1 MKFESGLPEEST
13 RPLSFRR
20 RFLAKA
26 LPVLV
31 FFFIFPMIL
40 FILPKVYLDL
50 LMNSY
55 FNFPSLLN
63 PIVRLVLAGVLIL
76 IGVFFLLWAIIAQR
90 KIGKGTPMPLQATQK
105 LVIQG
110 PYSYCRNPLFFG
122 LIYFF
127 IGISLVINSIGS
139 LMMVV
144 VFSVIVLLYVKLI
157 EEKELKQR
165 FGNAYEIYKKGTPF
179 LIPRVLR
186 K

>member
-1 MKFESGLPEEST
+1 MKPEESNQ
-13 RPLSFRR
+13 PLSFRR

-40 FILPKVYLDL
+40 FILPKVYLDAW
-50 LMNSY
+50 MNSQ
-55 FNFPSLLN
+55 FNFSGLLN
-63 PIVRLVLAGVLIL
+63 PTVRFIIAGVLVS
-76 IGVFFLLWAIIAQR
+76 IGIFFLLWSIIAQR
-90 KIGKGTPMPLQATQK
+90 KIGRGTPMPLQATQK
-105 LVIQG
+105 LIIQG

-122 LIYFF
+122 LINFF
-127 IGISLVINSIGS
+127 IGISLMINSIGS

-165 FGNAYEIYKKGTPF
+165 FGEAYQVYKRRTPF
-179 LIPRVLR
+179 VIPRVI
-186 K
+186 KK